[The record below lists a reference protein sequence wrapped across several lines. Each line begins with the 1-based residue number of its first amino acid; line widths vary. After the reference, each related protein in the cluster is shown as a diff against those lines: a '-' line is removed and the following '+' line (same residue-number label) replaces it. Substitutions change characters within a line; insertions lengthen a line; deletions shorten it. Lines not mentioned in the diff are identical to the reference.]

1 MASDSSTPRLSRI
14 STIWTVLH
22 KAHHGSA
29 DDATTARRQLI
40 ERYGGAVHRYLTG
53 ILRDPHA
60 ADELMQEFALGL
72 VRGDFRNACP
82 ERGRFRSYVKTVLAH
97 LVSRYR
103 QRQQAGPQAVAPD
116 SPVLTQ
122 QAAPDEEAE
131 RAFLERWREELLAQT
146 WEALAEQQGHSYAV
160 LRLRALQPELSS
172 EQLAEHL
179 ARQLDRPFTPDGV
192 RQALH
197 RARDKFADLLVE
209 EVAHSLETPNREELA
224 EELREL
230 DLLAYCQPA
239 VESWR
244 NED

>member
-1 MASDSSTPRLSRI
+1 MSSGSGTPRLSRI

-22 KAHHGSA
+22 QAHHGSTA
-29 DDATTARRQLI
+29 DATTARRLLI

-53 ILRDPHA
+53 ILRDPHG
-60 ADELMQEFALGL
+60 ADELMQEFALSL
-72 VRGDFRNACP
+72 VRGDFRHACP

-103 QRQQAGPQAVAPD
+103 HRQQAGPHTVAPD
-116 SPVLTQ
+116 SPVLVQ
-122 QAAPDEEAE
+122 LAAPDEEAD
-131 RAFLERWREELLAQT
+131 RAFLERWREELLART

-172 EQLAEHL
+172 QQLAENL
-179 ARQLDRPFTPDGV
+179 ARQLDRSFTADGV

-197 RARDKFADLLVE
+197 RARDRFADLLVDE
-209 EVAHSLETPNREELA
+209 IAHSLETPTQDALA

-239 VESWR
+239 VQRWR
-244 NED
+244 HGA